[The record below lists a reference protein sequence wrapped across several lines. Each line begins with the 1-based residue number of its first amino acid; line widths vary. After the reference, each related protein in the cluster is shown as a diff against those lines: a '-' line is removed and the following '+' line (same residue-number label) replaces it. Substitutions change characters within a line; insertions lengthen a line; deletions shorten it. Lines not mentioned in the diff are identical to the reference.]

1 MTEAESYRQQVGL
14 IVRGIGQF
22 QAPTY
27 TRQTNTKCM
36 LRVGFES
43 TTPVFGR
50 SKTVRNS
57 DPARAAYC
65 SCGSIGLKYVGSLMP
80 RVTNAA
86 L

>member
-14 IVRGIGQF
+14 IVRGIGQS
-22 QAPTY
+22 QASTY
-27 TRQTNTKCM
+27 TGQQKYK
-36 LRVGFES
+36 VGFES

-57 DPARAAYC
+57 DPARAAFG
-65 SCGSIGLKYVGSLMP
+65 SCGPLGLKYVRSMMP